1 VAVISD
7 LQEEDW
13 RSMDLVAEMLLQGL
27 RQDHSSEVEA
37 TELRAPFV
45 RRLTRFPLI
54 RSRWPATIT
63 DRLWNRLVDYPQW
76 LRTQASGYDLF
87 HIVDHS
93 YAHLA
98 NQLPEGRVI
107 IACHDLDAFASLWKP
122 SSGPL
127 AKLRQRI
134 AANLVRGLLKAA
146 AVTCDSKATQDQLLA
161 RFPVL
166 ADRVVV
172 LHNGVHPACSPA
184 VDAVADA
191 HVTQM
196 LGPVRGIEILHV
208 GSTIPRKRIDV
219 LLQVFANLK
228 KRFANARLLRVGGTF
243 SPTQEKLVDDLRLRD
258 SIAVLPFLEPSQ
270 LASVYRRATVLLQ
283 PSDSEGFGLPVVEA
297 MACGTPVI
305 ASDLPVLHEVGGTAA
320 TYSPAGGGPV
330 WSEAIV
336 ALISDR
342 SAKPEQWVLRKS
354 ACISQ
359 AAKFS
364 WSEYGRKSAEL
375 YSALWKPA
383 ASATAD

>member
-1 VAVISD
+1 
-7 LQEEDW
+7 
-13 RSMDLVAEMLLQGL
+13 MDLVAEMLLQGL
-27 RQDHSSEVEA
+27 REAHSSEVEA
-37 TELRAPFV
+37 TELRPPFV
-45 RRLTRFPLI
+45 RRLTRLPRI
-54 RSRWPATIT
+54 QSRWPVTIT

-76 LRTQASGYDLF
+76 LRTRASGYDLF

-107 IACHDLDAFASLWKP
+107 IACHDLDAFASLWQAG
-122 SSGPL
+122 SGPRL
-127 AKLRQRI
+127 KLQRRI
-134 AANLVRGLLKAA
+134 STSLLRGLLKAA
-146 AVTCDSKATQDQLLA
+146 VVTCDSKATQDQLLA

-166 ADRVVV
+166 VDRVVV

-184 VDAVADA
+184 ADAVADA

-196 LGPVRGIEILHV
+196 LGPFRGIEILHV

-219 LLQVFANLK
+219 LLQVFAKLK
-228 KRFANARLLRVGGTF
+228 KRFVNARLLRVGGAFTR
-243 SPTQEKLVDDLRLRD
+243 TQEKLVDELCLRD
-258 SIAVLPFLEPSQ
+258 SIAVLPLLEPSQ

-320 TYSPAGGGPV
+320 TYPPAGDVPV

-342 SAKPEQWVLRKS
+342 SVNPEQWVLRKS

-359 AAKFS
+359 AGKFS
-364 WSEYGRKSAEL
+364 WSEYAKKSAEL

-383 ASATAD
+383 ASAAGD